1 VAIYFH
7 RVNRNLADAD
17 NNLRRAN
24 ETLTSSLEE
33 IRELHLRLKEQAIR
47 DPLTGLY
54 NRRYLDDTLE
64 RELSRAKREGY
75 PLSLTMID
83 LDYFK
88 QVNDTYGHKA
98 GDEVLIALGELL
110 QTQAREGDIPCR
122 YGGEE
127 FVLVLPRMTL
137 EVASQRAE
145 QWREAFGNSK
155 IRHKEFEIGITM
167 SIGLATYP
175 DHAATAEDLIDSAD
189 KALYNAKAAGRNR
202 LAIAEPLPS

>member
-75 PLSLTMID
+75 PLRGCEFLN
-83 LDYFK
+83 FC
-88 QVNDTYGHKA
+88 
-98 GDEVLIALGELL
+98 
-110 QTQAREGDIPCR
+110 ARCDASGRIT
-122 YGGEE
+122 
-127 FVLVLPRMTL
+127 LPRDALCKTHHYF
-137 EVASQRAE
+137 RYYPY
-145 QWREAFGNSK
+145 
-155 IRHKEFEIGITM
+155 IG
-167 SIGLATYP
+167 
-175 DHAATAEDLIDSAD
+175 
-189 KALYNAKAAGRNR
+189 
-202 LAIAEPLPS
+202 